1 MCGASFRTI
10 QRADIMMYPF
20 MILDDETEITHS
32 EMLSDG
38 TVKIIIMVEE
48 SNKHISQHKYGF
60 RNQTSLSTYPSVGPY
75 TSICHSQP
83 LQSAHNER

>member
-1 MCGASFRTI
+1 
-10 QRADIMMYPF
+10 MMYPF

-48 SNKHISQHKYGF
+48 SNKHISQHKYDF
-60 RNQTSLSTYPSVGPY
+60 RNQPGPSTHPSRGPY
-75 TSICHSQP
+75 TGICRFPLIQSVHNVHSQ
-83 LQSAHNER
+83 ERTSELLR